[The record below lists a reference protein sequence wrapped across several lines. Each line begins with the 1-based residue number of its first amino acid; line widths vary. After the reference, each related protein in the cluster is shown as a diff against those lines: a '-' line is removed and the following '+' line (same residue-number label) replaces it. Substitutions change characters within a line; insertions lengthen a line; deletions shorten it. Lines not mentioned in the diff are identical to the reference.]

1 MYDDEMQDKSRI
13 GLNSLY
19 EDEMQD
25 ESRIGLNS
33 LYEDEF
39 QDKQIESRK
48 RIQT

>member
-1 MYDDEMQDKSRI
+1 MQDESRI

-33 LYEDEF
+33 LYED
-39 QDKQIESRK
+39 
-48 RIQT
+48 